1 MLYFGQ
7 IWDRTCDSLKGG
19 TFFEQTIIFKDKY
32 LKFRQ
37 NHKVLMDVMVLI
49 GLIGFES
56 LNLVELRRQ
65 GPQIQRVERN

>member
-19 TFFEQTIIFKDKY
+19 TFLKQTFIFKDKY

-37 NHKVLMDVMVLI
+37 NHKVLMVVTVLMVLI

-65 GPQIQRVERN
+65 GV